1 AGRDWQVSIIIWECS
16 AGEYTDVVGDPAPP
30 ALATEWFCC
39 LTPDGDIL
47 VHLLAVGA
55 LAGVV
60 VLDKM
65 GQPTDSTSE
74 GQKARRRHSVCGADR
89 EAMALDYV
97 AALRF
102 CRPEAL
108 SSGHPS
114 RRLRGKQL
122 RPASGTPS
130 GDGAAK
136 VPTDMEVSEGALPT
150 PPDGHCGEILA
161 ATGSDTARM
170 EPFGGATD
178 GYAVAGGFGVVPMG
192 SEAHVVRGVKRD
204 ELGGDGDLDARS
216 FSIKV
221 VFEGERC
228 RPTKDAVNLL
238 SEASWPVRPVLGPH
252 TTRWCLPILADQGA
266 HPRARHTRWGH
277 EAGVS
282 SDDPGVSDHELCM
295 RVLGLGMPFDQLDG
309 GELGF
314 FEYIA
319 RRAQLIEHRYRE
331 RAMDRPDGFDGAE
344 DDYLM
349 MGTLETRGHS
359 KIAPE
364 LKDCITAEL
373 HREAGV
379 LEERRELREERAI
392 SSRGGGGGCAGSAGD
407 DKGSLQQK
415 IQQQAA
421 ELKRFQPT
429 GAARRPGRPGA
440 CPAGSLAGM
449 VVAREL
455 LPINLAALSAP
466 REPPGAGRCG
476 RSVRSRALRRTLVDE
491 RVRESVTALNL
502 LYNHGEAQV
511 SHQLSLAQVRGVE
524 HLRRGWE
531 RLGAPEVSPAAACS
545 ELCGSMPGYGDPVKT
560 APYQRDLVSLPT
572 GGVLAE
578 GGRCLG
584 GAALSFWKEWRQHLL
599 RPGVS
604 REVVQKFRPHV
615 DSRLRAKGTYAQFVL
630 DLQAAG
636 LVNLRGRLDATLGV
650 FFVWKSDG
658 VRQRLIF
665 DIRGSNEFFNSHEYS
680 QLPTASAWN
689 SLYVPDQCELSLCQA
704 DVDNAFYRIG
714 LPAGIE
720 DYFVLPPVSCRHLEA
735 LCPGSSG
742 ELRGAGELSPVLRV
756 LPMGWSWSLYFCQC
770 MVEQAVLDSGLP
782 PSRLV
787 QDRRAAAGLEEGP
800 LAAVYVDGV
809 AFLGASEKCCS
820 DGCASAVELLG
831 SRGLICKGMVGA
843 SEQQSFTGLTFERS
857 SGIISLSTRRLW
869 KIRLGLLELCRQ
881 GWCTGVQLRRVL
893 GHLTWAFLLKREL
906 LSILSSAFRF
916 CEMAG
921 EQRWRLW
928 SCVTRELRIAAAL
941 LPFAAVDTKRPFD
954 PCAMASDASG
964 ATEFDFGG
972 FGVCERAWDS
982 EAVRA
987 VASRAERWRYCVE
1000 DAICAREQSLG
1011 LVPQG
1016 PSKPRSSQVRARR
1029 GVTDFF
1035 HIDGGQIGDFDTWRD
1050 PRGPAFHDAPA
1061 AWVRPGG
1068 AAGTSPSASAAF
1080 DRELERTIVQR
1091 ARGQLAAPLGLC
1103 GLGGGLDPELVH
1115 LVQSLGQ
1122 SWFGEPPQLLQLEA
1136 DASRA
1141 AAEGLTLPQTSRAGH
1156 GAQLQYQRSY
1166 TDFLG
1171 RSRGGKLRMSTVA
1184 NLARGLAS
1192 YLDRLF
1198 FDGRTRGFFAIIG
1211 AGVCCGLLD
1220 CCLGL
1225 LVVWGA
1231 HLRLASASI
1240 GVRGG
1245 SQVAPARRSRID
1257 RWAIFLFPEELPD
1270 RSKTGQFEEGMVLES
1285 DAVQCVSSAL
1295 NALKLRSQAD
1305 RPLWPS
1311 SSPRFRQDFAACAS
1325 LEGLEDVPPYQDRH
1339 GADSHDVLFQ
1349 VGEFGAVQEKSRHLN
1364 ESSTR
1369 RCRKGTRYLATDEKL
1384 SPEIK
1389 AFGEW

>member
-1 AGRDWQVSIIIWECS
+1 MEAGLHVGVPWQAGRDWQVSIIICERS
-16 AGEYTDVVGDPAPP
+16 GGEYTVGDPAPP
-30 ALATEWFCC
+30 ALVTKWFCC

-47 VHLLAVGA
+47 LHLLAVGA

-60 VLDKM
+60 VLDKT

-74 GQKARRRHSVCGADR
+74 GQKSRRRHSVCGADR

-150 PPDGHCGEILA
+150 PPDGQCGGILA
-161 ATGSDTARM
+161 TTGSDTART
-170 EPFGGATD
+170 ERFGGATD

-192 SEAHVVRGVKRD
+192 LEADVVRGVKRD
-204 ELGGDGDLDARS
+204 ELGGDGDSDARS
-216 FSIKV
+216 FNIKV

-228 RPTKDAVNLL
+228 RLTKDAVNLL

-252 TTRWCLPILADQGA
+252 TTRRCLPFLADQ
-266 HPRARHTRWGH
+266 
-277 EAGVS
+277 
-282 SDDPGVSDHELCM
+282 DLCM
-295 RVLGLGMPFDQLDG
+295 RVVGLGMSFDQLND

-319 RRAQLIEHRYRE
+319 RRAQLIEHCYRE
-331 RAMDRPDGFDGAE
+331 RAMDRPDGIDGAE

-349 MGTLETRGHS
+349 MGTLETRGHL

-364 LKDCITAEL
+364 LQDYITAEL
-373 HREAGV
+373 HLEAG
-379 LEERRELREERAI
+379 LFEERRELREERAI
-392 SSRGGGGGCAGSAGD
+392 S
-407 DKGSLQQK
+407 
-415 IQQQAA
+415 
-421 ELKRFQPT
+421 
-429 GAARRPGRPGA
+429 A
-440 CPAGSLAGM
+440 CPAGSSAGM

-466 REPPGAGRCG
+466 REPPGVGRCS

-545 ELCGSMPGYGDPVKT
+545 ELCGSRPGYGDPVKT

-578 GGRCLG
+578 GDRCLG

-650 FFVWKSDG
+650 FFAWKSDG
-658 VRQRLIF
+658 VRQ
-665 DIRGSNEFFNSHEYS
+665 
-680 QLPTASAWN
+680 
-689 SLYVPDQCELSLCQA
+689 
-704 DVDNAFYRIG
+704 
-714 LPAGIE
+714 
-720 DYFVLPPVSCRHLEA
+720 
-735 LCPGSSG
+735 
-742 ELRGAGELSPVLRV
+742 
-756 LPMGWSWSLYFCQC
+756 
-770 MVEQAVLDSGLP
+770 
-782 PSRLV
+782 RLV

-831 SRGLICKGMVGA
+831 SRGLVCKGMVGA

-954 PCAMASDASG
+954 PCVMASDASG

-972 FGVCERAWDS
+972 FGVCERPWDS

-1035 HIDGGQIGDFDTWRD
+1035 HIDGEQIGDFDTWSTVLFGRFASSENIMRAEGRALVMGARHKLRNVSSFGLEAR
-1050 PRGPAFHDAPA
+1050 PARALQPALPSIVSSSGPSCSEPA
-1061 AWVRPGG
+1061 D
-1068 AAGTSPSASAAF
+1068 S
-1080 DRELERTIVQR
+1080 
-1091 ARGQLAAPLGLC
+1091 
-1103 GLGGGLDPELVH
+1103 
-1115 LVQSLGQ
+1115 
-1122 SWFGEPPQLLQLEA
+1122 LQLR
-1136 DASRA
+1136 SGFVVSVTVSILRA

-1156 GAQLQYQRSY
+1156 GTQLQYQRPH

-1171 RSRGGKLRMSTVA
+1171 RSRGEKLRMSTVA
-1184 NLARGLAS
+1184 NLDRGLAS
-1192 YLDRLF
+1192 YLDHLI
-1198 FDGRTRGFFAIIG
+1198 FDGWIRGFSAIIG

-1225 LVVWGA
+1225 LVAWDA
-1231 HLRLASASI
+1231 RLRLASASI
-1240 GVRGG
+1240 GMMGG
-1245 SQVAPARRSRID
+1245 SLVTPARRSRID
-1257 RWAIFLFPEELPD
+1257 RWTILLFPKELPD
-1270 RSKTGQFEEGMVLES
+1270 RSKTGQFEEGVVLES

-1311 SSPRFRQDFAACAS
+1311 SSPRFRQEFAACAS

-1364 ESSTR
+1364 ESRTR

-1389 AFGEW
+1389 AFGEWVEANLAGLFSGRPRCLAPPGRRG